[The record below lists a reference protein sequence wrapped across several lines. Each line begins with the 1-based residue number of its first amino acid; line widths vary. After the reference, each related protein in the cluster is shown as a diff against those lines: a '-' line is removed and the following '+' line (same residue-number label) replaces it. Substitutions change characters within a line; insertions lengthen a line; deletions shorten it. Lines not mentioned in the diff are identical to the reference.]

1 MAVIPQGKAQAGI
14 ERPSNRTPRAHHRG
28 ATRGGSDEVWG
39 RRLTA
44 QRGGGPSRSRKAGS
58 GPCRAWSASHSD
70 VHPPETVER
79 GRRRTIRATSG
90 EAHHSGL
97 FAGLR
102 QAGASV
108 GPPGRHLFG
117 GAWLA
122 EQRHEGNGCREA
134 VRLSTRGSLRRVQA
148 PTQVGVARRER
159 ASTASRSSSG
169 NR

>member
-90 EAHHSGL
+90 ETHDGGIVAAVGQSGE
-97 FAGLR
+97 
-102 QAGASV
+102 SV
-108 GPPGRHLFG
+108 GRTVGGPLRRKRH
-117 GAWLA
+117 
-122 EQRHEGNGCREA
+122 REA
-134 VRLSTRGSLRRVQA
+134 TARGQRLSRGS
-148 PTQVGVARRER
+148 
-159 ASTASRSSSG
+159 TAVDEGKSSKGAGSHAG
-169 NR
+169 GGRTTGKGQHGQQEFIG